1 MAIRSP
7 KRVDE
12 RRVMKAA
19 VLKQLGQPLKI
30 EERPRPAVGAEEA
43 LVQVMACGTD
53 GTDLKIVDGFGYRPE
68 LPAILGHEVAGVVSS
83 VGGRV
88 TQVKPGDRVVVYNF
102 TTCGRCRMCLTHR
115 EQLCLNMMGVLGAKN
130 RGGHAEY
137 LAIPARQLVSLPE
150 NIAWTEAAVLADARI
165 TALHAVDR
173 AGVGLS
179 DRMVIFGVGGVGIS
193 AIQISKLAGASV
205 MAVDRTREKVKI
217 AYEMGADFAIDS
229 TGSDIQEAI
238 REFTQ
243 GLGADGVIDCVG
255 VEQTMGA
262 AMDGLRP
269 GGRLTIVGY
278 TPETYG
284 LNGKRLAQNE
294 LEVIGA
300 RCGRLQDLV
309 DVVQLM
315 AEGKLKPIV
324 THVYPLE
331 AINQAMTDLRSGKV
345 LGRAV
350 LLMPA
355 GRKAL
360 GHSANPT
367 GAP

>member
-1 MAIRSP
+1 
-7 KRVDE
+7 
-12 RRVMKAA
+12 MKAA
-19 VLKQLGQPLKI
+19 VLKQLGHPLEI
-30 EERPRPAVGAEEA
+30 EDRPLPTIGDEEA

-115 EQLCLNMMGVLGAKN
+115 EQLCTHMTGVLGARN

-150 NIAWTEAAVLADARI
+150 NVAWTEAAVLADARI

-179 DRMVIFGVGGVGIS
+179 DRIVIFGVGGVGIS
-193 AIQISKLAGASV
+193 AIQIAKLAGARV
-205 MAVDRTREKVKI
+205 MAVDRVRQKVKT

-229 TGSDIQEAI
+229 TESDIQDAI
-238 REFTQ
+238 REFTE

-255 VEQTMGA
+255 VERTMGA
-262 AMDGLRP
+262 GVDGLRP
-269 GGRLTIVGY
+269 GGRLTVVGY

-294 LEVIGA
+294 LEVIGT

-309 DVVQLM
+309 LAVQLM

-324 THVYPLE
+324 TNVYPLE
-331 AINQAMTDLRSGKV
+331 DVNQAMADLRSGKV
-345 LGRAV
+345 PGRAV

-355 GRKAL
+355 GREAM
-360 GHSANPT
+360 GSSPIPA
-367 GAP
+367 GAA